1 MKYDA
6 IVIGAGMS
14 GLAAGIRLAM
24 FDKKVLILEKH
35 TISGGL
41 NSYYQRRIPSTKELF
56 QFDVGLHALTNFARK
71 GARGK
76 PLTKLLKQL
85 RIPYADLNL
94 KEQTTSKVQ
103 FASASFRFSNE
114 VEFFM
119 TQIEETFPSERESFH
134 LFHQMVMDYNET
146 DLKAEYVSARAV
158 LDQYFKEE
166 LLKEMLI
173 APLLIYGSA
182 WEHDMDFAQ
191 FVIMYKAL
199 YVEGFSRPEGG
210 VRTILKILED
220 RYKDLGGEIRFR
232 TGVEKIDVDG
242 KVLGVTTKKGEFIQA
257 DKVFSSMGLP
267 ETLKSASYENPAPVG
282 ALSFCESLFVT
293 EDKGYLDHIEDTIV
307 FYNKTDKY
315 LYRKPDSL
323 YDSESAVFCLP
334 DNYERDNRSG
344 HGTIRVTYMANYE
357 RWVSQSAVDYKE
369 TKMKMGAQAWD
380 LSTNIIGFDP
390 KVLYQ
395 DVFTP
400 RTIKKYTGHF
410 EGTVYGSSQKNKDGK
425 TPIEGLFV
433 MGTDQGFLGIVGS
446 MLSGISMANLH
457 GLMES

>member
-24 FDKKVLILEKH
+24 LDKKVVILEKH
-35 TISGGL
+35 SIPGGL

-56 QFDVGLHALTNFARK
+56 KFDVGLHALTNFAKK
-71 GARGK
+71 GERGK
-76 PLTKLLKQL
+76 PFTKLLKQL
-85 RIPYADLNL
+85 RIPYSDFKL

-114 VEFFM
+114 VDFFIS
-119 TQIEETFPSERESFH
+119 QIEETFPTERDSFH
-134 LFHQMVMDYNET
+134 SFHRMTMEYNET
-146 DLKAEYVSARAV
+146 DLTADYVSARAV

-182 WEHDMDFAQ
+182 WEHDMDFSQ

-210 VRTILKILED
+210 VRTILNLLEN
-220 RYKDLGGEIRFR
+220 RYKELGGEIRYR
-232 TGVEKIDVDG
+232 TGVSSIEVG
-242 KVLGVTTKKGEFIQA
+242 KKVSGVTTKKGEFIAA

-267 ETLKSASYENPAPVG
+267 ETMQAVEGEFSAPVG
-282 ALSFCESLFVT
+282 KLSFCESLFVT
-293 EDKGYLDHIEDTIV
+293 ENKSFLDHIEDTIV
-307 FYNKTDKY
+307 FYNDSDKY
-315 LYRKPDSL
+315 HYRKPDSI
-323 YDSESAVFCLP
+323 YDSSSAVFCLP
-334 DNYERDNRSG
+334 DNYERDQRDG
-344 HGTIRVTYMANYE
+344 YGTIRVTYMANFNHWLSKEEEAYKNLKNKM
-357 RWVSQSAVDYKE
+357 SQE
-369 TKMKMGAQAWD
+369 AWE
-380 LSTNIIGFDP
+380 LSKKIIDSDP
-390 KVLYQ
+390 KILLK

-400 RTIKKYTGHF
+400 RTVKKYTNHID
-410 EGTVYGSSQKNKDGK
+410 GTVYGSTQKNKDGR
-425 TPIEGLFV
+425 TSIDGLYV

-457 GLMES
+457 GLMEG